1 MKIELWSIGKPNEK
15 MYDAAIT
22 EFSKRINRYNS
33 FELKCI
39 SSKASA
45 SAPPAR
51 QMQEEA
57 SQINSL
63 LQVGDKLIILD
74 DKCKQYQTVA
84 LAENLQKWLNISGK
98 RLIFLIGG
106 SYGIDTSIKANA
118 FASISLSALT
128 FPHQLVRLIFCEQLY
143 RCFSVLNN
151 EAYHH
156 E

>member
-1 MKIELWSIGKPNEK
+1 MKIELWSIGKPTEK
-15 MYDAAIT
+15 MYAMAID
-22 EFSKRINRYNS
+22 EFAKRINRYNS

-39 SSKASA
+39 ASKAPVTA
-45 SAPPAR
+45 HIAK
-51 QMQEEA
+51 QMQDEA
-57 SQINSL
+57 TQIKAL
-63 LQVGDKLIILD
+63 LQTGDKLVILD
-74 DKCKQYQTVA
+74 DKCKTYTTTL
-84 LAENLQKWLNISGK
+84 LADTLQNWLNISGK

-106 SYGIDTSIKANA
+106 SYGIDSSLKDIA
-118 FASISLSALT
+118 FAKISLSALT

>member
-33 FELKCI
+33 FEVRCI
-39 SSKASA
+39 PSKANV
-45 SAPPAR
+45 SAPVAK

-57 SQINSL
+57 LQINTL
-63 LQVGDKLIILD
+63 LQTGDKLIILD
-74 DKCKQYQTVA
+74 DKCKAHNTTQMANA
-84 LAENLQKWLNISGK
+84 LQNWLNISGK
-98 RLIFLIGG
+98 RLVFLIGG
-106 SYGIDTSIKANA
+106 SYGIDSSLKSVA
-118 FASISLSALT
+118 FDKISLSALT
-128 FPHQLVRLIFCEQLY
+128 FPHQLVRLVFCEQLY